1 MRPAISLLV
10 LMAISG
16 CSHPADR
23 YAKRFVEWDARS
35 DAENVAGAGCNNE
48 YKLIPGRSGLLAEDY
63 ECLTTSLGSV
73 ARWRRLSETDQ
84 GPRFID
90 LSSAQRNGDV
100 ASVDTE
106 LRMEPVI
113 KRREHFDCARR
124 MMLVDTYIVTDL
136 HDPKLVPSGQ
146 DWTPVT
152 QTGDGVTML
161 EIACGNDQTM
171 TTIRSVTR

>member
-1 MRPAISLLV
+1 MRSAISLLM
-10 LMAISG
+10 LMVIGG

-23 YAKRFVEWDARS
+23 YAKSLVEWDARS
-35 DAENVAGAGCNNE
+35 DAENVAGERCNNE
-48 YKLIPGRSGLLAEDY
+48 YKLILGRSGLLAEDY

-90 LSSAQRNGDV
+90 LSSPQRDGNF
-100 ASVDTE
+100 ASIDTE

-124 MMLVDTYIVTDL
+124 MMLVDTYIVMDL
-136 HDPKLVPSGQ
+136 HNPKLVPSGQ

-161 EIACGNDQTM
+161 EIACGNDRTM
-171 TTIRSVTR
+171 SHH